1 MSTEYNDMNV
11 ILVKAKADKEL
22 AKAAEIAEV
31 AKKAA
36 ENKEILKS
44 VVNEPEPVAS
54 DTTKEEE
61 VEVEVSEDAVLASD
75 EENQENTEVQADEPA
90 KQPRSKAAEKR
101 IAKLVKEREQL
112 KGQLNLL
119 QNNQQS
125 SQSNQVPQQI
135 PIDPSIID
143 PAFPNPANY
152 KDGVNDIDYRLD
164 VREYQREQAKKDINF
179 KTAIKAAI
187 EKYPDLPELIAEDA
201 SRTNAT
207 MAQMIKESP
216 VSADLFYYLMA
227 NPEVSNKIAEMSPT
241 QSAKEIGKIEAK
253 LEDKAK
259 TATPS
264 AKKVANLPAP
274 LTPIKSTKAAG
285 TSLKQSKYT
294 VY

>member
-112 KGQLNLL
+112 KGQLALI
-119 QNNQQS
+119 QNNQQP
-125 SQSNQVPQQI
+125 SQPVQSQ
-135 PIDPSIID
+135 PIDPVTID
-143 PAFPNPANY
+143 PTFPNPANY
-152 KDGVNDIDYRLD
+152 RDGVNDLDYRLD
-164 VREYQREQAKKDINF
+164 IRDYQREQAKKDTNF
-179 KTAIKAAI
+179 KTAIKAAV
-187 EKYPDLPELIAEDA
+187 EKYPDLPELIEEDA

-216 VSADLFYYLMA
+216 VSVDLFYYLMA
-227 NPEVSNKIAEMSPT
+227 NPEVSNKIADMTPT

-264 AKKVANLPAP
+264 AKKAASLPAP
-274 LTPIKSTKAAG
+274 ITPIKSTKAAG
-285 TSLKQSKYT
+285 TSLKQTRYT